1 MKGGVYCGFIK
12 NLSIMKSEITQKG
25 FRVLEWSFK
34 KDYQPSV
41 KREPVY
47 NFLKRTL
54 NKEDTEKQL
63 VKRFTVNFV
72 WKFFTGIK
80 ARKIKLLS
88 LPGVTWDFERQLKRK
103 AAACRDRGTKV
114 TLTGCEMDYKV
125 FRLSAAKIPG
135 RVDHTLKPFFSDT
148 AECYIVHNS
157 KHMTYLLNADI
168 FEVLKKRNDKGLNYN
183 CVWFDTTHTVISV
196 ARKLTDFNHLLA
208 DECVLI
214 FTVLK
219 GREHIKFETNR
230 TDFLTNHLAPF
241 GFELQHQKEYF
252 DTCPML
258 HLIYTRKKLAVS

>member
-1 MKGGVYCGFIK
+1 MQ
-12 NLSIMKSEITQKG
+12 SEINRKG

-34 KDYQPSV
+34 KDYQPSI

-47 NFLKRTL
+47 NFLKRTI
-54 NKEDTEKQL
+54 NKEDVEKQL
-63 VKRFTVNFV
+63 VKKLTVNFV
-72 WKFFTGIK
+72 WKFFRSID

-103 AAACRDRGTKV
+103 VGACQNYRTKV
-114 TLTGCEMDYKV
+114 ALTGCEVDYKV
-125 FRLSAAKIPG
+125 FCLSAAKIPG

-148 AECYIVHNS
+148 AGCYIVHNS

-168 FEVLKKRNDKGLNYN
+168 FEILKKRNHTGLNYN

-196 ARKLTDFNHLLA
+196 VKKLVDFNHMLA
-208 DECVLI
+208 DDCVLI

-230 TDFLTNHLAPF
+230 TDYLTNHISSF